1 MDLVEQVGSGIQRM
15 KDLMS
20 DAELPEPTYFFEGM
34 FSIIL
39 QRLVNWGRKREK
51 YLDILTENQMKIMD
65 LIFENPEVTKKIL
78 SNTIKVGATTIDN
91 NIKKLKD
98 LELIKRIGSDKT
110 GKWIIL

>member
-1 MDLVEQVGSGIQRM
+1 
-15 KDLMS
+15 
-20 DAELPEPTYFFEGM
+20 
-34 FSIIL
+34 
-39 QRLVNWGRKREK
+39 
-51 YLDILTENQMKIMD
+51 MKIMD